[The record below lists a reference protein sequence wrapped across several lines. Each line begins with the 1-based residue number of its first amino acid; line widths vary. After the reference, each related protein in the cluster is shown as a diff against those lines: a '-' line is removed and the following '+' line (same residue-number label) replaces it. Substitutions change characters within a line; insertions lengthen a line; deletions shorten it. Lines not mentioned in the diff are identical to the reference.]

1 MRRSRDRKI
10 ERRLRAARPEPG
22 KTLVESLAAQ
32 MRGTRARSH
41 ARARIAFAG
50 ALTTGLLVALASVGG
65 IGYAA
70 SSATQA
76 VKVVKRVFVPSVSQ
90 RTIVVRGL
98 SAGGD
103 QYRPGYGW
111 GDQNHNHTG
120 PPGLTRSG
128 GAFQP
133 LLTARTVDKGTA
145 KTVSFKVN
153 LDEQAHLW
161 ISVLNPRGK
170 ALLLTQK
177 SKRGGTKIGKSTLKG
192 KQTKFIQY
200 LALVPRSIP
209 MSLRIP
215 ARLLKDGKTYRIR
228 VVAKDPQG
236 HKRTLII
243 PFRA

>member
-1 MRRSRDRKI
+1 MRRSRDRRI
-10 ERRLRAARPEPG
+10 ERQLRAARPQPG
-22 KTLVESLAAQ
+22 KELVESLAAQ
-32 MRGTRARSH
+32 MRGTRAR
-41 ARARIAFAG
+41 AYGRARIAFAG
-50 ALTTGLLVALASVGG
+50 ALTAGLLVALASVGG

-76 VKVVKRVFVPSVSQ
+76 VKVVKRVLVPSAAQ

-98 SAGGD
+98 SSGGD

-111 GDQNHNHTG
+111 GDPNHNHSG

-145 KTVSFKVN
+145 KTIAFKVN

-161 ISVLNPRGK
+161 ISVLSPRGK
-170 ALLLTQK
+170 ALVLTQK
-177 SKRGGTKIGKSTLKG
+177 SKRGGTKIGNRFVKG

-200 LALVPRSIP
+200 LARVPRTLP

-215 ARLLKDGKTYRIR
+215 ARLLTPGKTYRVRI
-228 VVAKDPQG
+228 VAKDPQG